1 MKKKFITMLLAT
13 IVLLSSPIVGSAQ
26 ESSTKAQPKKMSQKV
41 ETSFDRFVGFVEK
54 NLKIENDRYVLKNVD
69 NVRAYIQSDFTNISK
84 ILNVDTPNKAIKV
97 LKERFEDLN
106 NKADTGKIAIFS
118 DGSYYSGNM
127 IFDRSSDHDVSTH
140 WWGVRHAFYSSSAA
154 RSFADE
160 LAYINDLTTIA
171 GLVLPGGPISS
182 IVGLLSSEYINLLV
196 ADIRYWADDTEHFN
210 TDIAWSLNYRM
221 YEN

>member
-1 MKKKFITMLLAT
+1 MKKKIITMLLAT

-154 RSFADE
+154 RSFASEIDGVSD
-160 LAYINDLTTIA
+160 LAAAAATLFPGSVSSLVGTLTSWYLT
-171 GLVLPGGPISS
+171 VL
-182 IVGLLSSEYINLLV
+182 
-196 ADIRYWADDTEHFN
+196 AKDIRYWADDTDHFN
-210 TDIAWSLNYRM
+210 TDIAWTLNYRM